1 MSIKSLINGVVFSSS
16 TNPLAWRNFLNLPKF
31 LRDLKS
37 FRSLRASEKLELF
50 PILSEFE
57 DSAGVMSGHY
67 FHQDLFVARKIF
79 KAQPN
84 KHFDIGSR
92 IDGFVAHVASFMPI
106 DIFDVR
112 HLESKVPGINF
123 VQADF
128 MREQALNDRVE
139 SLSCLHTLEHFGLG
153 RYGDSIDPTGHLK
166 GFQNLVDLLD
176 PEGVLYLSF
185 PISNRE
191 RVEFNAHRVFHPES
205 VFSWPGS
212 EKLQLEE
219 FSWVDDHGDFHE
231 SSSTRLAIDAN
242 LTYGCGIYIFRKAHV
257 S

>member
-1 MSIKSLINGVVFSSS
+1 MSVKSFFSGIILSSS
-16 TNPLAWRNFLNLPKF
+16 TNPLAWKNIVFLPRFVKDWT
-31 LRDLKS
+31 R
-37 FRSLRASEKLELF
+37 FRRLGGDGDIELF
-50 PILSEFE
+50 PVLSEFK

-67 FHQDLFVARKIF
+67 FHQDLFVARRLF
-79 KAQPN
+79 RARPQR
-84 KHFDIGSR
+84 HFDIGSR

-106 DIFDVR
+106 EIFDVR
-112 HLESKVPGINF
+112 PMHSRVPGIGF

-128 MREQALNDRVE
+128 MIQQTIDQKVA

-153 RYGDSIDPTGHLK
+153 RYGDSVDPQGHLK
-166 GFQNLVDLLD
+166 GFKNMVDLL
-176 PEGVLYLSF
+176 ESGGVLYLSF

-205 VFSWPGS
+205 VFAWPGS

-242 LTYGCGIYIFRKAHV
+242 LTYGCGIYIFRKTHR